1 MQEKFEVSLDTKL
14 WIARNLEGP
23 VLVSDNPDPR
33 RSKRRAKLRV
43 VKRGQAALS
52 FGGFVSSNS

>member
-1 MQEKFEVSLDTKL
+1 MQDDFPISLDTKL

-43 VKRGQAALS
+43 VK
-52 FGGFVSSNS
+52 